1 MVLLITHVDRGWNLG
16 LGHGVMLSF
25 ITREK
30 LNSSQHVAL
39 WTVVLRQIQ
48 GNNPFCMAYR
58 WMFFCVVEYDS
69 GSVCNNLLLF
79 CSFLEIIS
87 LTDAVFIFF
96 ISFHFSYSA
105 FLRSIP
111 GITFRYRT
119 CHSKWDYNNKK

>member
-1 MVLLITHVDRGWNLG
+1 MVLLITHVECGWNLR
-16 LGHGVMLSF
+16 LGHAVMLSF

-30 LNSSQHVAL
+30 LNNSQHVTL
-39 WTVVLRQIQ
+39 WTVVLRQMQ
-48 GNNPFCMAYR
+48 GNDPLCMAYR
-58 WMFFCVVEYDS
+58 WMFFCMVEYDS

-96 ISFHFSYSA
+96 ISFHFIYST
-105 FLRSIP
+105 FLRSIQ

-119 CHSKWDYNNKK
+119 CHSKGDHNNK